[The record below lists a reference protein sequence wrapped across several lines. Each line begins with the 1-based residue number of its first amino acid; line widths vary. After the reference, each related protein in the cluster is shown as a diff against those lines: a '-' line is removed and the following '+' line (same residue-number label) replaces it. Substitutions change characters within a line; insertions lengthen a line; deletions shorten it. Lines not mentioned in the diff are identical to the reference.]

1 MTELQ
6 HALDFI
12 AALKAA
18 SLEKSGLDQSVIDQL
33 RQPIEAI
40 LDIDDPDDPD
50 LRVSLEVYLAT
61 GNASEATY
69 NKVKAAIEKRTPEVK
84 LYTLDRLKRKI
95 GKLTGLIPLV
105 NDMCVNSC
113 MAYTGPFSG
122 AKECNYC
129 SQDRYDRAGKGRQ
142 QFYTIPI
149 GPQIQALYANPEM
162 AENM

>member
-1 MTELQ
+1 LAELK

-18 SLEKSGLDQSVIDQL
+18 DLDSSGLDPGVIKQL
-33 RQPIEAI
+33 REPIESI
-40 LDIDDPDDPD
+40 LDIDSPDDPN

-69 NKVKAAIEKRTPEVK
+69 NKVKAAVEKRSPDVK

-95 GKLTGLIPLV
+95 GRLTGLIPLV

-113 MAYTGPFSG
+113 MAYTGPF
-122 AKECNYC
+122 AKDHKCHYC
-129 SQDRYDRAGKGRQ
+129 SEDRYDKARNGRQ
-142 QFYTIPI
+142 HFYTIPP
-149 GPQIQALYANPEM
+149 GPQIQAYY
-162 AENM
+162 